1 MGNNVFDKVCNNT
14 SYKTYKNLEKGSFI
28 SSLALEGASAVLD
41 LPGTCI
47 DSSLSASAMGFLV
60 FYMALTGSR
69 GIDKTK
75 DINEIKKLYNEF
87 IKNYVKLN
95 KDFDFNN
102 PVQMLS
108 MFNYLLYSGYLS
120 RNKNFDFSEK
130 DILDIKPLDGANI
143 ITGKGVCRH
152 ISSMFTD
159 ILNES
164 GVDASR
170 LCIYMPMPEITVKV
184 LKEPKYTLEELY
196 AIARERSLDVGTYEL
211 LMRLIK
217 EYAIDKGLPI
227 ELEFTQTDEKN
238 PIKKLIGN
246 HTITFVTANGV
257 AYYLDPTQNG
267 CYIEDESKEGKL
279 RDAYQFVL
287 DTKIPSSLVFND
299 KDSFKRLIDGVGKI
313 ETLSMKEMGE
323 IKRNTRRICQENTD
337 IFEQFYRENSELY
350 EDISQKVL
358 KLKK

>member
-1 MGNNVFDKVCNNT
+1 MGNNKFDKVCNNI
-14 SYKTYKNLEKGSFI
+14 SYKAYKNLEKSSFI
-28 SSLALEGASAVLD
+28 SSLALGGTSAVLD
-41 LPGTCI
+41 LPGYI
-47 DSSLSASAMGFLV
+47 DNSLSASAIGFLV
-60 FYMALTGSR
+60 FYMALSGSR

-75 DINEIKKLYNEF
+75 DITEIKKLYNEF
-87 IKNYVKLN
+87 IKKYVKLN

-120 RNKNFDFSEK
+120 RNKDFDFSK
-130 DILDIKPLDGANI
+130 KGVADIKPIDGANI
-143 ITGKGVCRH
+143 NTGKGVCRH

-184 LKEPKYTLEELY
+184 LKEPKYSLEELY
-196 AIARERSLDVGTYEL
+196 AIARERSLDVSTYEL
-211 LMRLIK
+211 LMKLIK
-217 EYAIDKGLPI
+217 EYAIDKGESI
-227 ELEFTQTDEKN
+227 ELNFTQSDEKN
-238 PIKKLIGN
+238 PILKLLGN
-246 HTITFVTANGV
+246 HTITFATANGI

-279 RDAYQFVL
+279 RDAYQFTI
-287 DTKIPSSLVFND
+287 DTKVPSSAIFND
-299 KDSFKRLIDGVGKI
+299 KDSFKRLLEGVGKKG
-313 ETLSMKEMGE
+313 TLSMQEMGQ
-323 IKRNTRRICQENTD
+323 IKRNTRRICEENTD

-350 EDISQKVL
+350 DDISEKVL